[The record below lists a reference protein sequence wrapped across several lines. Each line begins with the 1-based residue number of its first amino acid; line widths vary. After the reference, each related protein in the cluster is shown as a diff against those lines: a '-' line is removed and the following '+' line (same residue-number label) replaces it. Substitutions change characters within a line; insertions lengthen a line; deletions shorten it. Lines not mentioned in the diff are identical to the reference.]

1 MNQNFPAKRKT
12 DFLQGSLT
20 TLNKEVY
27 KMKHQPVKRNFSI
40 MKVLLIIA
48 CAFLVTTG
56 ICDARGKKGEW
67 KLPPHYPDGFDGYG
81 CLMSIDK
88 EKVVIDDS
96 QKPLSPELTYHTPE
110 GNNMPVELITVNSLV
125 GYMIDKSNQ
134 IISIWLVQE
143 TCDR

>member
-1 MNQNFPAKRKT
+1 M
-12 DFLQGSLT
+12 QGRLT

-27 KMKHQPVKRNFSI
+27 KMKHQQIKRNISI
-40 MKVLLIIA
+40 LMIIA
-48 CAFLVTTG
+48 CAFLVTAG

-110 GNNMPVELITVNSLV
+110 GNNMPVELITPNSIV
-125 GYMIDKSNQ
+125 GYMKNDLNQ
-134 IISIWLVQE
+134 IISIWLVLE
-143 TCDR
+143 TCDKQ

>member
-1 MNQNFPAKRKT
+1 
-12 DFLQGSLT
+12 
-20 TLNKEVY
+20 
-27 KMKHQPVKRNFSI
+27 MKHQQIKQNFSI
-40 MKVLLIIA
+40 PRILMIIV
-48 CAFLVTTG
+48 CVFLVTSG

-81 CLMSIDK
+81 CLMRIDK

-110 GNNMPVELITVNSLV
+110 GNDMPVEYMTVNSLV

-134 IISIWLVQE
+134 IVSIWLVQE